1 MRMNYSKENRQLVFA
16 VLGAASHLERNLSR
30 DLSMVRGIS
39 LSEYLLLESLGRQ
52 PGSTTRVDLAAD
64 VGLTPSG
71 VTRALRPLEK
81 LGYVVTEKDPR
92 DARRSLARLTE
103 AGETLVK
110 EASKLID
117 EAVARMGALGEVRA
131 ADRQVVVRLL
141 EGLARG

>member
-1 MRMNYSKENRQLVFA
+1 MKYSPENRQLVFA
-16 VLGAASHLERNLSR
+16 VLGAASHLERILSR
-30 DLSMVRGIS
+30 DLSTVRGIS
-39 LSEYLLLESLGRQ
+39 LSEYLILESLGRQ
-52 PGSTTRVDLAAD
+52 PGSTMRVDLAAA

-81 LGYVVTEKDPR
+81 LGYVTTEKDPR
-92 DARRSLARLTE
+92 DARRSLAKLTP

-117 EAVARMGALGEVRA
+117 EAVARLGALAEVRA
-131 ADRQVVVRLL
+131 ADRQAAIGLL

>member
-1 MRMNYSKENRQLVFA
+1 MEYSNENRHLVFA
-16 VLGAASHLERNLSR
+16 VLDAAAELERRLSR

-39 LSEYLLLESLGRQ
+39 LSEYLILDSLRRQ
-52 PGSTTRVDLAAD
+52 PASTTRVDLAAD

-81 LGYVVTEKDPR
+81 LGYVATEKDPR
-92 DARRSLARLTE
+92 DARRSLAKLTRAGSRLVT
-103 AGETLVK
+103 

-117 EAVARMGALGEVRA
+117 EAVARTSALGEVSA
-131 ADRQVVVRLL
+131 ADRETAMRLL